1 MNVPSLDGAE
11 LTAADLVTPMLAIGV
26 GGATG
31 VGAPGPPGLLV
42 GTSPVLAPVMSV
54 PVLESSDTVVPLGGV
69 PLAVAVLVRAEG
81 APAALGSMLTVKVTW
96 Y

>member
-1 MNVPSLDGAE
+1 
-11 LTAADLVTPMLAIGV
+11 MLATGV

-31 VGAPGPPGLLV
+31 VGVPGPPGLLV
-42 GTSPVLAPVMSV
+42 GTSPVPAPAISV
-54 PVLESSDTVVPLGGV
+54 PVFESSVTVVPLGGV
-69 PLAVAVLVRAEG
+69 PPAVAMLLSAAG